1 MNFLSKLSIRN
12 QKLVVLLPLLFIILL
27 FLYEKVLGDLESVN
41 SIQIYSLLGSV
52 FLVLVFYWQYERG
65 ASYLSESNNKSTFF
79 QINALVTVG
88 FWVLVLLITIVQ
100 FVNAPVIVSEV
111 PEGMP
116 EVEGK
121 LREPGR
127 IDYFFRLMTFHS
139 LVTLFSNHRIIKG
152 IMEKNDDWGNTEYL
166 SSFYKPMR
174 FASIITLSAI
184 GILIISIF
192 VSDISQLFG

>member
-12 QKLVVLLPLLFIILL
+12 QKLVVLFPLLFIILL
-27 FLYEKVLGDLESVN
+27 FLYEKVLGDLESVH
-41 SIQIYSLLGSV
+41 SIQIYSLLGSI

-121 LREPGR
+121 LREPGM